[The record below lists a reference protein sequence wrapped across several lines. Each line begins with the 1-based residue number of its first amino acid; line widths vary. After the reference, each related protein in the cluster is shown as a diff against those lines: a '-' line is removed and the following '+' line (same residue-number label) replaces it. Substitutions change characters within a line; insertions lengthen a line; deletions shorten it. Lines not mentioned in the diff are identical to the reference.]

1 MKNDISKWLQNPTVN
16 PRLTAAVALTWVA
29 GLLILQW
36 VFPMRQV
43 EMRTV
48 APFLFHSREAM
59 HRAPDLH
66 PSIRIFAMDDPTVAS
81 IMRPTLNLEEWAEI
95 LEALDSKRP
104 KAIVIDQLFSI
115 LDAGA
120 ATDGAGKAAV
130 SRIAA
135 LTTPII
141 TGTYVAPTKI
151 PGRTA
156 MELDDPIFDL
166 MNYIDK
172 GPALPFSLDEQ
183 AAALP
188 LADMRKKIVY
198 GPHASLED
206 AFHNVGHILYGQME
220 GRTQPFLRLDHG
232 KVLPHIMFRAF
243 EPRFSQG
250 RLTIN
255 DYEMKLDKDG
265 SLPIDFVSPKA
276 LAGNVLAFHQLLNP
290 KFRAATLKKIAP
302 GDIVY
307 MIPMYFT
314 GNTDFKPSPI
324 GIIPGAF
331 AHLGVLNSILKRSGL
346 YTVDIETEM
355 TVGFGFVVAFLGWW
369 LSPASL
375 ILLLLLLS
383 LSWTCVVVLGFAFVG
398 MVLPLLMPQACFFG
412 VGVSLVLHRIYVS
425 ERKARVIRHA
435 LEGVVRPQALKE
447 LQRHPEKLTLEARER
462 VVTVMFID
470 IVGFSLMVENQLP
483 RVAFDGLQQLIQ
495 DMSERI
501 HAHGGIVNKTLGD
514 GLLCFFGYSLE
525 GDRETSNHAQE
536 ALAAAIDIQKFNVPR
551 IIANDQKREPVFPLR
566 IGINTA
572 AVFMGNLGAGE
583 RLDITVIGNG
593 VNFAKRLESACMPH
607 SILVGTN
614 TQELLPPNHKLGSP
628 TRRLISIKHHNDMV
642 ESWEYDP
649 FESQPEL
656 RRKAEEIY
664 ESTSHLTRMERR
676 WSVLDKEN
684 ILVITLSGSG
694 HLLNFSSAGLSF
706 SLGIMLP
713 RGTTTTIELDS
724 ADGTLRNKLASYG
737 LQRIQVE
744 VRWVQHRGSDYV
756 HGIRY
761 LELDNRQIEII
772 TDFLC
777 QFGLEKDQQNSL
789 GLGSAS

>member
-1 MKNDISKWLQNPTVN
+1 MRNDISKWLQKPTVN
-16 PRLTAAVALTWVA
+16 PRLAAAVCFAWVV

-36 VFPMRQV
+36 AFPMRSV

-48 APFLFHSREAM
+48 APFLFHAREAM
-59 HRAPDLH
+59 NRAPDLH
-66 PSIRIFAMDDPTVAS
+66 PSIRIFAGDDTTIAS
-81 IMRPTLNLEEWAEI
+81 IMRPTLNLQEWADI
-95 LEALDSKRP
+95 LEALDSKHP

-120 ATDGAGKAAV
+120 ATDGAGQAAV
-130 SRIAA
+130 ARIAA
-135 LTTPII
+135 LKTPII
-141 TGTYVAPTKI
+141 TGAYVAPVKI

-156 MELDDPIFDL
+156 LELEGSSFDL
-166 MNYIDK
+166 MNYIDR
-172 GPALPFSLDEQ
+172 GPSLPLSADEQ

-188 LADMRKKIVY
+188 LADMRKKMVY
-198 GPHASLED
+198 GPHASLTG

-220 GRTQPFLRLDHG
+220 GFMQPFLRLDDG

-243 EPRFSQG
+243 EPKFSQG
-250 RLTIN
+250 RLTVNGYQI
-255 DYEMKLDKDG
+255 KLESDG
-265 SLPIDFVSPKA
+265 TVPIDFVSMKS

-290 KFRAATLKKIAP
+290 KFRASTLKKIAP

-307 MIPMYFT
+307 MIPFYFT

-346 YTVDIETEM
+346 ETMDVEAEM
-355 TVGFGFVVAFLGWW
+355 TVGFGLTVAFLGWW
-369 LSPASL
+369 LSPTAL
-375 ILLLLLLS
+375 IFLLLAMS
-383 LSWTCVVVLGFAFVG
+383 LGWTMVVVLGFAFAG
-398 MVLPLLMPQACFFG
+398 MVFPLLMPQACLFG
-412 VGVSLVLHRIYVS
+412 VGVSIVLHRIYVS

-447 LQRHPEKLTLEARER
+447 LQKHPEKLTLEARER

-483 RVAFDGLQQLIQ
+483 RVAFDGLQQLIR

-525 GDRETSNHAQE
+525 HDRETGNHAQE

-551 IIANDQKREPVFPLR
+551 IIASGQRREPVFPLR
-566 IGINTA
+566 IGVNTA

-607 SILVGTN
+607 SILIGTN
-614 TQELLPPNHKLGSP
+614 TQELLQPNHKLGTP

-649 FESQPEL
+649 FTNEPEL
-656 RRKAEEIY
+656 RRKAEDIY
-664 ESTSHLTRMERR
+664 ESTSHLTRVERR

-777 QFGLEKDQQNSL
+777 QFGLEKDQQPGL